1 MIHFWSL
8 DMSLPRADKA
18 LDFEEQIF
26 GYGSALFLVQA
37 YLRKTGGAY
46 PKCWFVTQEAQ
57 RLGQEEEIQFNQTGL
72 WGFGKVLAH
81 ECSEMWGGLVDL
93 DHKGQQGLSKL
104 FNLVRSDKP
113 CTTLAAIRHGDLYAL
128 RLIEKTKLEKGNN
141 SVQILPE
148 KPI

>member
-1 MIHFWSL
+1 M
-8 DMSLPRADKA
+8 
-18 LDFEEQIF
+18 
-26 GYGSALFLVQA
+26 
-37 YLRKTGGAY
+37 
-46 PKCWFVTQEAQ
+46 
-57 RLGQEEEIQFNQTGL
+57 
-72 WGFGKVLAH
+72 GFGKVLAH

-148 KPI
+148 KTYLIAGGSGGLGRLLTKWLVEQGQTGWLL